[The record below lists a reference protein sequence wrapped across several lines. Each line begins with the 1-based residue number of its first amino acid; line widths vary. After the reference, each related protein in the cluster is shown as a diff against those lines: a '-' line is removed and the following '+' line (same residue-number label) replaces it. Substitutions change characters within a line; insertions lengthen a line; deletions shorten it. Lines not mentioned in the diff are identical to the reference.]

1 MEAYGLTLT
10 EARVAL
16 AVASGITISA
26 TARRLKVSVNTVKTH
41 LRRVYEKTGT
51 SRQAELS
58 RLIATI
64 SLTRGDEDRT

>member
-51 SRQAELS
+51 SRQGELS